1 MVKLSCKKLK
11 KTIRKSYRKNHN
23 KVRRTYRKM
32 VGGTFTP
39 EENQQLLSLGFTQN
53 DIQILSNRGIGINVI
68 QISLNQINPD
78 SGVNFTPQ
86 EIIHDIQNN
95 ELHDLDISTITDS
108 PGYSQDPSS
117 PSPSSPSPSSP
128 SPSSPSP
135 SSPSPSSPSPSS
147 QGSLH
152 LSDLE
157 SIYTDETPMDM
168 SIGGRKHK
176 SYGKTKK
183 GKKSLKYNRKSRKQ
197 RGKQKG
203 KQKGGRCFG
212 NGVGANSYEPNYSIY
227 NTNMLKLFPYRTQ

>member
-1 MVKLSCKKLK
+1 MVKLSCKKSKKLK
-11 KTIRKSYRKNHN
+11 HKSYKKRNSKT
-23 KVRRTYRKM
+23 RRTYRKM

-78 SGVNFTPQ
+78 TGVNFTPQ

-135 SSPSPSSPSPSS
+135 SS

-157 SIYTDETPMDM
+157 STYTDKTPRKMF
-168 SIGGRKHK
+168 IGGRKYK
-176 SYGKTKK
+176 TYGKTKK

-197 RGKQKG
+197 R
-203 KQKGGRCFG
+203 GGRCFG

>member
-1 MVKLSCKKLK
+1 MVKLSCKKSNK
-11 KTIRKSYRKNHN
+11 SVRKSYRKKSN

-78 SGVNFTPQ
+78 SGVKFTPQ

-108 PGYSQDPSS
+108 QGSFSPGPSS
-117 PSPSSPSPSSP
+117 PSPSSPSPSLP
-128 SPSSPSP
+128 NPSSPSP
-135 SSPSPSSPSPSS
+135 SSP
-147 QGSLH
+147 GSLH

-157 SIYTDETPMDM
+157 STYTDETPMDM

>member
-1 MVKLSCKKLK
+1 MVKLSCKKSKKLK
-11 KTIRKSYRKNHN
+11 HKSYKKRNSKT
-23 KVRRTYRKM
+23 RRTYRKM

-78 SGVNFTPQ
+78 TGVNFTPQ
-86 EIIHDIQNN
+86 EIINDIQNN

-108 PGYSQDPSS
+108 PGYSQDPSL
-117 PSPSSPSPSSP
+117 
-128 SPSSPSP
+128 
-135 SSPSPSSPSPSS
+135 PSPSSPSPSS

-157 SIYTDETPMDM
+157 STYTDETPMDM

-197 RGKQKG
+197 
-203 KQKGGRCFG
+203 KGGRCFG

-227 NTNMLKLFPYRTQ
+227 NTNMLKLFPYKTQ

>member
-1 MVKLSCKKLK
+1 MVKLSCKKSK
-11 KTIRKSYRKNHN
+11 KTIRKSYRKKPN

-53 DIQILSNRGIGINVI
+53 DIQVLSNRGIGINVI

-78 SGVNFTPQ
+78 TGVNFTPQ

-108 PGYSQDPSS
+108 PGYSQGSFSPGPSSPGPSS
-117 PSPSSPSPSSP
+117 PSISSP
-128 SPSSPSP
+128 
-135 SSPSPSSPSPSS
+135 
-147 QGSLH
+147 GSLH

-157 SIYTDETPMDM
+157 STYTDKTPMDM

-203 KQKGGRCFG
+203 GRCFG

>member
-1 MVKLSCKKLK
+1 MVKLSCKKSK
-11 KTIRKSYRKNHN
+11 KTIRKSYRKKPN

-53 DIQILSNRGIGINVI
+53 DIQILSNRDIGINVI

-108 PGYSQDPSS
+108 PGYSQD
-117 PSPSSPSPSSP
+117 
-128 SPSSPSP
+128 P

>member
-1 MVKLSCKKLK
+1 MVKLSCKKSK
-11 KTIRKSYRKNHN
+11 KTIRKSYRKKPN

-53 DIQILSNRGIGINVI
+53 DIQVLSNRGIGINVI

-78 SGVNFTPQ
+78 TGVNFTPQ

-108 PGYSQDPSS
+108 PGYSQGSFSPGPSSPGPSS
-117 PSPSSPSPSSP
+117 PSISSP
-128 SPSSPSP
+128 
-135 SSPSPSSPSPSS
+135 
-147 QGSLH
+147 GSLH

-157 SIYTDETPMDM
+157 STYTDKTPMDM

-183 GKKSLKYNRKSRKQ
+183 GKKSLKYNRKSR
-197 RGKQKG
+197 KQKG

>member
-11 KTIRKSYRKNHN
+11 KSTSKSYRKKPN

-53 DIQILSNRGIGINVI
+53 DIQILSNRDIGFNVI

-108 PGYSQDPSS
+108 PGYSQGSFSPGPSSPSTSS

-128 SPSSPSP
+128 
-135 SSPSPSSPSPSS
+135 
-147 QGSLH
+147 GSLH

-157 SIYTDETPMDM
+157 STYTDETPMDM

-183 GKKSLKYNRKSRKQ
+183 AKKSLKYNRKSRKQ

-227 NTNMLKLFPYRTQ
+227 NTNMLKLFPYKTQ

>member
-1 MVKLSCKKLK
+1 MVKLSCKKSKKLK
-11 KTIRKSYRKNHN
+11 HKSYKKRNSKT
-23 KVRRTYRKM
+23 RRTYRKM

-78 SGVNFTPQ
+78 TGVNFTPQ

-128 SPSSPSP
+128 SPSS
-135 SSPSPSSPSPSS
+135 

-157 SIYTDETPMDM
+157 SSYIDDIPMDM

-183 GKKSLKYNRKSRKQ
+183 GKKSLKYNRKSR
-197 RGKQKG
+197 

>member
-1 MVKLSCKKLK
+1 
-11 KTIRKSYRKNHN
+11 
-23 KVRRTYRKM
+23 M

-78 SGVNFTPQ
+78 TGVNFTPQ

-117 PSPSSPSPSSP
+117 PSPSS
-128 SPSSPSP
+128 
-135 SSPSPSSPSPSS
+135 

-157 SIYTDETPMDM
+157 STYTDETPMDM

-197 RGKQKG
+197 
-203 KQKGGRCFG
+203 KGGRCFG

>member
-1 MVKLSCKKLK
+1 MVKLSCKKSKKLK
-11 KTIRKSYRKNHN
+11 HKSYKKRNSKT
-23 KVRRTYRKM
+23 RRTYRKM
-32 VGGTFTP
+32 VGGTFTT

-78 SGVNFTPQ
+78 TGVNFTPQ

-117 PSPSSPSPSSP
+117 PSPSSPSPSS
-128 SPSSPSP
+128 
-135 SSPSPSSPSPSS
+135 

-157 SIYTDETPMDM
+157 SSYTDETPMDM

-197 RGKQKG
+197 
-203 KQKGGRCFG
+203 KGGRCFG

-227 NTNMLKLFPYRTQ
+227 NTNMLKLFPYKTQ

>member
-1 MVKLSCKKLK
+1 MVKLSCKKSKKLK
-11 KTIRKSYRKNHN
+11 HKSYKKRNSKT
-23 KVRRTYRKM
+23 RRTYRKM

-78 SGVNFTPQ
+78 TGVNFTPQ
-86 EIIHDIQNN
+86 EIINDIQNN

-108 PGYSQDPSS
+108 PGYSQDPSL
-117 PSPSSPSPSSP
+117 P

-157 SIYTDETPMDM
+157 STYTDETPMDM

-197 RGKQKG
+197 
-203 KQKGGRCFG
+203 KGGRCFG

-227 NTNMLKLFPYRTQ
+227 NTNMLKLFPYKTQ

>member
-11 KTIRKSYRKNHN
+11 KSTSKSYRKKPN

-53 DIQILSNRGIGINVI
+53 DIQILSDRGIGINVI

-108 PGYSQDPSS
+108 PGYSQGSFS
-117 PSPSSPSPSSP
+117 PG
-128 SPSSPSP
+128 PSSPSP

-147 QGSLH
+147 QNPSSPGSLH

-157 SIYTDETPMDM
+157 STYTETPMDM

-183 GKKSLKYNRKSRKQ
+183 GKKSLKYNRKSRKQRGKQ